1 MNLPN
6 GWGSARRARRGIRWW
21 KRRPHR
27 HHRYGS
33 RAVCGSGFA
42 DGGTGKQVG
51 AQAKPVSLDEIELS
65 DTDRTRTGFAE
76 LDRVL
81 GSGVVRGSLV
91 LVGGDPGI
99 GKSTLLLQV
108 CRNLAGQEQKVLY
121 VSGEESL
128 KQIKL
133 RASRI
138 GTQSGPLSF
147 LSETNLDT
155 IAEVI
160 REVRPDVV
168 VIDSIRPC
176 LSRRQVLHRA
186 VSAR

>member
-1 MNLPN
+1 MFGKESAWQRQNQRDFSAGNAVMNLPN
-6 GWGSARRARRGIRWW
+6 VGQCPACKAWNTMVEAPSAPASSGTAAGRYAAAASLTAAPG
-21 KRRPHR
+21 KR
-27 HHRYGS
+27 
-33 RAVCGSGFA
+33 
-42 DGGTGKQVG
+42 VG
-51 AQAKPVSLDEIELS
+51 AQAKAVSLDEIELS

-133 RASRI
+133 A
-138 GTQSGPLSF
+138 GK
-147 LSETNLDT
+147 
-155 IAEVI
+155 
-160 REVRPDVV
+160 PDR
-168 VIDSIRPC
+168 DGARTTF
-176 LSRRQVLHRA
+176 VLE
-186 VSAR
+186 